1 MTGFTRRL
9 LRHLSFAVTA
19 CALML
24 GASAHAQSGYT
35 QTRYPIVLVHG
46 LFGFDSA
53 LGVDYF
59 YGIPDALRQ
68 GGARVFVAQ
77 VSAANS
83 TEVRGEQLL
92 AQVKTILAVTGA
104 SKVNLV
110 GHSHGGPTTRY
121 VAGVAPGLVA
131 SVTSIGGV
139 NRGSRVADILRGVA
153 PAGSVSE
160 TVANGAASALV
171 GLINLVSGGSGLP
184 QMPTAALDSLTTAGL
199 ADFNRRFPQAV
210 PTGCGSGA
218 ELVNGVRYYSW
229 TGTQQLTNVLDVTDG
244 PLAVMGLVFG
254 EANDGLVSACS
265 SRLGKHLGDY
275 RQNHLDEVNQL
286 VGLRDWFSADPVTL
300 YRQHANRLPRRLGQ
314 CESACRPHRPPRSAC
329 CTQRA
334 RRCAPSALCPRR
346 APSPIWRG
354 RSAGPLHPGPHGGG
368 AQHRTDTQPETG
380 RTQRH

>member
-1 MTGFTRRL
+1 MTGFLGRLARRIAFAATAGML
-9 LRHLSFAVTA
+9 LV
-19 CALML
+19 
-24 GASAHAQSGYT
+24 GASANAQSGYT

-68 GGARVFVAQ
+68 GGAKVYVAQ

-92 AQVKTILAVTGA
+92 AQVKTIMAITGA
-104 SKVNLV
+104 AKVNLV
-110 GHSHGGPTTRY
+110 GHSHGGPTARY
-121 VAGVAPGLVA
+121 VAGVAPQRIA

-139 NRGSRVADILRGVA
+139 NKGSRVADILRGVA

-160 TVANGAASALV
+160 VVANGAAKALV
-171 GLINLVSGGSGLP
+171 GLINLTSGGTGLP

-199 ADFNRRFPQAV
+199 ASFNRRFPQAL
-210 PTGCGSGA
+210 PNGCGSGA
-218 ELVNGVRYYSW
+218 EQVNGVRYYSW
-229 TGTQQLTNVLDVTDG
+229 TGTKPLTNVLDASDG
-244 PLAVMGLVFG
+244 LLSIMGLTFG

-286 VGLRDWFSADPVTL
+286 LGLRDWFSTDPVTL
-300 YRQHANRLPRRLGQ
+300 YRQHANRLKQQGL
-314 CESACRPHRPPRSAC
+314 
-329 CTQRA
+329 
-334 RRCAPSALCPRR
+334 
-346 APSPIWRG
+346 
-354 RSAGPLHPGPHGGG
+354 
-368 AQHRTDTQPETG
+368 
-380 RTQRH
+380 

>member
-218 ELVNGVRYYSW
+218 ELVNGVRYY
-229 TGTQQLTNVLDVTDG
+229 
-244 PLAVMGLVFG
+244 
-254 EANDGLVSACS
+254 
-265 SRLGKHLGDY
+265 
-275 RQNHLDEVNQL
+275 
-286 VGLRDWFSADPVTL
+286 
-300 YRQHANRLPRRLGQ
+300 
-314 CESACRPHRPPRSAC
+314 
-329 CTQRA
+329 
-334 RRCAPSALCPRR
+334 
-346 APSPIWRG
+346 
-354 RSAGPLHPGPHGGG
+354 
-368 AQHRTDTQPETG
+368 
-380 RTQRH
+380 

>member
-1 MTGFTRRL
+1 MTGFFSRL
-9 LRHLSFAVTA
+9 LRRLALAATA
-19 CALML
+19 GLLLA
-24 GASAHAQSGYT
+24 GASAHAQNGYT

-68 GGARVFVAQ
+68 GGAKVYVAQ

-92 AQVKTILAVTGA
+92 AQVKTILAITGA
-104 SKVNLV
+104 AKVNLV

-121 VAGVAPGLVA
+121 VAGVAPQLVA

-139 NRGSRVADILRGVA
+139 NKGSRVADILRGVA

-160 TVANGAASALV
+160 AVANAAAKALV
-171 GLINLVSGGSGLP
+171 SLINLTSGGSGLP

-199 ADFNRRFPQAV
+199 ANFNRRFPQAL
-210 PTGCGSGA
+210 PSGCGNGP

-229 TGTQQLTNVLDVTDG
+229 TGTKPLTNVLDASDG
-244 PLAVMGLVFG
+244 LLSVMGLTFG

-286 VGLRDWFSADPVTL
+286 LGLRDWFSTDPVTL
-300 YRQHANRLPRRLGQ
+300 YRQHANRLKLLG
-314 CESACRPHRPPRSAC
+314 
-329 CTQRA
+329 
-334 RRCAPSALCPRR
+334 L
-346 APSPIWRG
+346 
-354 RSAGPLHPGPHGGG
+354 
-368 AQHRTDTQPETG
+368 
-380 RTQRH
+380 

>member
-1 MTGFTRRL
+1 MTALLCRALRGFI
-9 LRHLSFAVTA
+9 AA
-19 CALML
+19 CAALAL
-24 GASAHAQSGYT
+24 WQAAHAGTAT

-59 YGIPDALRQ
+59 YGIPDALRRD
-68 GGARVFVAQ
+68 GAKVYVAQ

-92 AQVKTILAVTGA
+92 AQVKTILALSGA
-104 SKVNLV
+104 AKVNLI
-110 GHSHGGPTTRY
+110 GHSHGGPTARY
-121 VAGVAPGLVA
+121 VAGVAPQLVA
-131 SVTSIGGV
+131 SVTSVGGV
-139 NRGSRVADILRGVA
+139 NRGSRVADIMRGVA

-160 TVANGAASALV
+160 AAANTAAKALV
-171 GLINLVSGGSGLP
+171 SLINVASGGTGLP

-210 PTGCGSGA
+210 PSGCGNGA

-229 TGTQQLTNVLDVTDG
+229 TGTQPLTNVLDLSDG
-244 PLAVMGLVFG
+244 LLTTLSLVFG

-286 VGLRDWFSADPVTL
+286 LGLRDWFSTDPVTL
-300 YRQHANRLPRRLGQ
+300 YRQHANRLKQQGL
-314 CESACRPHRPPRSAC
+314 
-329 CTQRA
+329 
-334 RRCAPSALCPRR
+334 
-346 APSPIWRG
+346 
-354 RSAGPLHPGPHGGG
+354 
-368 AQHRTDTQPETG
+368 
-380 RTQRH
+380 